1 LERYLTTE
9 ELLLALSHQIDI
21 KLDDQVKT
29 TSNKL
34 KRILNK
40 HVIYWSIVIIA
51 VLHLVFAAI
60 PLVLSDKGLSLLG
73 YRYDITYEYNA
84 ETSPE
89 YELYIAVHKKIDKS
103 SLSSDDAIVTYARFG
118 TKYYS
123 VESIIDINLDQQT
136 IETSFDSIAS
146 NVYSFDEIEAVYVRR
161 ANQVETLYY
170 IFGTI
175 RGYIMLI
182 LGNLVVFGGTYVYY
196 INPEILNKKSK
207 IKGKSDEIEKA

>member
-1 LERYLTTE
+1 MERYLTTE
-9 ELLLALSHQIDI
+9 ELLLALSHQIDT

-29 TSNKL
+29 TSNKV

-60 PLVLSDKGLSLLG
+60 PLVLPDKGLSLLG
-73 YRYDITYEYNA
+73 YRYDITYQYNE

-89 YELYIAVHKKIDKS
+89 YELFIAVHKKINRS
-103 SLSSDDAIVTYARFG
+103 TLSSNDVIVTFGRFG

-123 VESIIDINLDQQT
+123 VESIIDINLEENT

-146 NVYSFDEIEAVYVRR
+146 NIYSFDDIDAIYVRR

-196 INPEILNKKSK
+196 INPDILNKKSNR
-207 IKGKSDEIEKA
+207 KGKIDEIEEA